1 MKRHTK
7 IYLKSR
13 GLTGHEFI
21 PCEGCGG
28 RQVVDVHHLE
38 NRGMGGSKLL
48 DTPDNLIGL
57 CRFCHDRAHRD
68 KEFNEKLKQR
78 VKEILDEVPRETS
91 SS

>member
-21 PCEGCGG
+21 PCESPDCS
-28 RQVVDVHHLE
+28 RLVCDVHHLE
-38 NRGMGGSKLL
+38 NRGMGGSRLL

-57 CRFCHDRAHRD
+57 CRFCHERAHRD
-68 KEFNEKLKQR
+68 KEFNEKLKQI
-78 VKEILDEVPRETS
+78 VKEKYDTS
-91 SS
+91 GR